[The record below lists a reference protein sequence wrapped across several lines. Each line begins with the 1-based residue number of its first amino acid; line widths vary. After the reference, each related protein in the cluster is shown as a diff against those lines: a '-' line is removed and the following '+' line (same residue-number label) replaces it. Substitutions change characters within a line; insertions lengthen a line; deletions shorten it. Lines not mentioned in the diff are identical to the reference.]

1 MIYDIPRLRMM
12 FAAKTAAD
20 RTSHDGC
27 PVRERS
33 CRGSTAESDEVID
46 DGCARLRKSSYARLR
61 FWRR

>member
-46 DGCARLRKSSYARLR
+46 DGCARL
-61 FWRR
+61 